1 MPKTFPQE
9 LAEWVKKRETIR
21 ARQDKNLVAF
31 LALKSDVQAAM
42 NAGYSLLTIWE
53 HLHDQAKLPY
63 RYETFLKH
71 VRRHIKGCAPLADD
85 PSSGNPPDPPRSPG
99 LPRLPGS
106 PGSLDNGKTAASRL
120 LSPGKPAPPP
130 RLAGFTFDAQPKKED
145 LL

>member
-9 LAEWVKKRETIR
+9 LAEWVKKREATK

-42 NAGYSLLTIWE
+42 EAGYSLLTIWE
-53 HLHDQAKLPY
+53 HLHDQAKIAY

-71 VRRHIKGCAPLADD
+71 VRRHIKSPAPAASDL
-85 PSSGNPPDPPRSPG
+85 SSSHPPDPPRSSTSG
-99 LPRLPGS
+99 RA
-106 PGSLDNGKTAASRL
+106 AASKL
-120 LSPGKPAPPP
+120 QSPEPPAPPAP
-130 RLAGFTFDAQPKKED
+130 PARLAGFTFDAQPKKED

>member
-9 LAEWVKKRETIR
+9 LAEWVKKREATK

-42 NAGYSLLTIWE
+42 DAGYSLLTIWE
-53 HLHDQAKLPY
+53 HLHDQAKIAY

-71 VRRHIKGCAPLADD
+71 VRRHIKSPACAASDLL
-85 PSSGNPPDPPRSPG
+85 SGPPPDPPRSSTSG
-99 LPRLPGS
+99 RA
-106 PGSLDNGKTAASRL
+106 AASKL
-120 LSPGKPAPPP
+120 QSPAPPAP
-130 RLAGFTFDAQPKKED
+130 PVPPARLAGFTFDAQPKKED

>member
-9 LAEWVKKRETIR
+9 LAEWVKNREATK

-42 NAGYSLLTIWE
+42 DAGYSLLTIWE
-53 HLHDQAKLPY
+53 HLHDQAKIAY

-71 VRRHIKGCAPLADD
+71 VRRHIKSRAPAASDL
-85 PSSGNPPDPPRSPG
+85 SSGPPPDPPRSSNSG
-99 LPRLPGS
+99 RA
-106 PGSLDNGKTAASRL
+106 AASKL
-120 LSPGKPAPPP
+120 QSPAPPAP
-130 RLAGFTFDAQPKKED
+130 PVPPVRLAGFTFDAQPKKED

>member
-9 LAEWVKKRETIR
+9 LAEWVHKREATR

-42 NAGYSLLTIWE
+42 DAGYSLLTIWE
-53 HLHDQAKLPY
+53 HLHDKAKIPY

-71 VRRHIKGCAPLADD
+71 VRRHIKSRALAASDL
-85 PSSGNPPDPPRSPG
+85 SSSHLPGPPRSATT
-99 LPRLPGS
+99 
-106 PGSLDNGKTAASRL
+106 GKAAASRL
-120 LSPGKPAPPP
+120 PSPAKPAPPAP
-130 RLAGFTFDAQPKKED
+130 LASFTFDSQPNKED

>member
-9 LAEWVKKRETIR
+9 LAEWVHKREATR

-42 NAGYSLLTIWE
+42 DAGYSLLTIWE
-53 HLHDQAKLPY
+53 HLHDKSKLPY

-71 VRRHIKGCAPLADD
+71 VRRHIKSRTPAASD
-85 PSSGNPPDPPRSPG
+85 PSPGHPPEP
-99 LPRLPGS
+99 PRLPMTGR
-106 PGSLDNGKTAASRL
+106 AASRL
-120 LSPGKPAPPP
+120 PSPAKPAPPAP
-130 RLAGFTFDAQPKKED
+130 LAGFTFDSQPKKED